1 MIRLGV
7 TGTDTGVGKTI
18 VSCALARALVR
29 RGLSVAAMKPIETG
43 VAFDDPS
50 RDGVRL
56 AKAACH
62 QHLLMTTAP
71 LVLRDPV
78 APLVAARRMGVDL
91 DLNALDRAVALA
103 SAGRDALIVEGAG
116 GLLVPVTETETYAT
130 LFRRWSLDVVIVSA
144 NKLGVINH
152 TRLTCA
158 ACRDV
163 GLRVV
168 AIVLNQVQRELPGDA
183 SVTDN
188 ATIIAELETIPVV
201 ELPWMDDPY
210 DVDGAASN
218 IERAGLLDLLIS
230 STMATTTTV

>member
-18 VSCALARALVR
+18 VSCARARAMLR

-43 VAFDDPS
+43 VPFDEPT
-50 RDGVRL
+50 RDGSRL
-56 AKAACH
+56 AKAAGH
-62 QHLLMTTAP
+62 EHLLETTAP
-71 LVLRDPV
+71 IVMRDPV
-78 APLVAARRMGVDL
+78 APLVAARRANDPL
-91 DLNALDRAVALA
+91 DLGILDDALTAA

-116 GLLVPVTETETYAT
+116 GLLVPITIDETYAS
-130 LFRRWSLDVVIVSA
+130 LFRRWSLGVIIVAA

-158 ACRDV
+158 ACREG
-163 GLRVV
+163 GLEIH
-168 AIVLNQVQRELPGDA
+168 AIVMNQPQRMAAGDV

-188 ATIIAELETIPVV
+188 AAIIAELEKIPVV

-210 DVDGAASN
+210 DVDHASAE
-218 IERAGLLDLLIS
+218 IQRRGLLDLIGRS
-230 STMATTTTV
+230 S